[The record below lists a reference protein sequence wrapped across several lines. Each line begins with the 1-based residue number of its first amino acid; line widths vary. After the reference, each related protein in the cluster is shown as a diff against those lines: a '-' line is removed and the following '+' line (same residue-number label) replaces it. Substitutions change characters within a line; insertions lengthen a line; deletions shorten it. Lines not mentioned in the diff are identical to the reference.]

1 MPRPEDAMVDPKKAG
16 LMRVD
21 RIIELTPPSTTNTF
35 DPKDYEKSKQRIEN
49 DSGEQAAGS

>member
-1 MPRPEDAMVDPKKAG
+1 MVDPKKAG